1 MQSWQ
6 KIKKISLAKVMSNT
20 LQSLEA
26 RRQALQERAGRERRE
41 FAQHFEPWE
50 KPLSWADKG
59 IDAFHFLKDNPLLW
73 TSAFA
78 ALAHYKPKLAS
89 KVLAVGWGAMKL
101 LKSAKKLV

>member
-1 MQSWQ
+1 MNE
-6 KIKKISLAKVMSNT
+6 KLK
-20 LQSLEA
+20 SLEL
-26 RRQALQERAGRERRE
+26 RRLELQEKAKQERND
-41 FAQHFEPWE
+41 FAANFEPWE

-59 IDAFHFLKDNPLLW
+59 IDTFHFLKNNPLLW

-89 KVLAVGWGAMKL
+89 KALAVGWGAMKL